1 MKYIGFANS
10 KGGVA
15 KTTSAIH
22 FTYWVAAL
30 KRLKA
35 VLIDD
40 ARNQSA
46 LKWFSRSKEN
56 TKFTPPFEV
65 APFTKIARASQGKE
79 MVVLDTQASISKEAL
94 QGLAEDCDLVVVP
107 TKADIDSIMGA
118 VNTVDV
124 IKENG
129 GDYRILITDCPPAP
143 SKIGLEAQEA
153 LNDDG
158 YQVIEQRIRS
168 GAGVHLA
175 SLPGTT
181 VAQQPSKYQGPW
193 WDYRQAFTDIYEIL
207 DNLSTT

>member
-79 MVVLDTQASISKEAL
+79 MVVLDTQAGISKEAL
-94 QGLAEDCDLVVVP
+94 QDLAEDCDLVVVP
-107 TKADIDSIMGA
+107 IKSDIDSLNSA
-118 VNTVDV
+118 VDTANV
-124 IKENG
+124 IKESG
-129 GDYRILITDCPPAP
+129 GD
-143 SKIGLEAQEA
+143 
-153 LNDDG
+153 
-158 YQVIEQRIRS
+158 
-168 GAGVHLA
+168 
-175 SLPGTT
+175 
-181 VAQQPSKYQGPW
+181 
-193 WDYRQAFTDIYEIL
+193 
-207 DNLSTT
+207 